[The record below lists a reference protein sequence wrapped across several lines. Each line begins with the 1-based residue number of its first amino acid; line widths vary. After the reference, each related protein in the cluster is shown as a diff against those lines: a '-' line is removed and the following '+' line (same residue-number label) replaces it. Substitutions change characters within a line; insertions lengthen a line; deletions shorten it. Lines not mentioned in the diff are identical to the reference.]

1 VPDLQPAVLLA
12 GVLGSAVAGFL
23 AVTLL
28 LRYLQN
34 HSTAIFIAYRIGLAA
49 FIVIW
54 VLLG

>member
-1 VPDLQPAVLLA
+1 M
-12 GVLGSAVAGFL
+12 GSAVAGFL

-49 FIVIW
+49 VIVIW
-54 VLLG
+54 VLAA